1 MWLVQDILWLSI
13 LLLLSLVK
21 HWVEKIQENHVKFN
35 GKANGTQGAKDFIS
49 NSKVRAMVS
58 ASVSWY
64 PRKTEKRPSFKLFS
78 WKTVSSLV
86 NCVQTVPVSVC
97 FVFLAA
103 NLSGLKG
110 SSAEH
115 ILKLRIVQDPGKK
128 NTQARQEVYL
138 NLSRTQISF
147 RRRLTQTSGFEIMAV
162 HGRWCTFF
170 TNNNFWKDA
179 RVRAYILTSDATA

>member
-1 MWLVQDILWLSI
+1 M
-13 LLLLSLVK
+13 
-21 HWVEKIQENHVKFN
+21 ENCLTTGERIRYQF
-35 GKANGTQGAKDFIS
+35 
-49 NSKVRAMVS
+49 
-58 ASVSWY
+58 
-64 PRKTEKRPSFKLFS
+64 
-78 WKTVSSLV
+78 
-86 NCVQTVPVSVC
+86 VQTVPVSVC

-147 RRRLTQTSGFEIMAV
+147 RRRLTQKSYLRRSGVGIIAV
-162 HGRWCTFF
+162 HGP
-170 TNNNFWKDA
+170 
-179 RVRAYILTSDATA
+179 